1 MILQGLNA
9 SRGRMDMKVDTS
21 KIRWTDISTVQNLTE
36 DEADKIAA
44 TERLVGQGALI
55 DSGIGRLYKR
65 TGKMD
70 IAWSNEKISRR
81 RAAPAAG
88 CHARSKIT
96 RELHGLVLRLPEP
109 QVWFKDR
116 ARQRPEPRYQT
127 EGKTLNVGHRWDSVA
142 LLPKCRSITFPQKDR
157 MNRDQQSCSLWAVL

>member
-70 IAWSNEKISRR
+70 IAWSNEQISRR
-81 RAAPAAG
+81 RAGSRLSCQIQDHAGASRTGATTAGTTGLVQGSRPAATG
-88 CHARSKIT
+88 TAI
-96 RELHGLVLRLPEP
+96 P
-109 QVWFKDR
+109 
-116 ARQRPEPRYQT
+116 
-127 EGKTLNVGHRWDSVA
+127 
-142 LLPKCRSITFPQKDR
+142 
-157 MNRDQQSCSLWAVL
+157 NRGENT